1 MTSRQQWSVV
11 GALVVALGIAFA
23 LADHFVGRQFALVTL
38 GSHAP
43 DFRAV
48 VVDSA
53 GDPASGV
60 KTLRDYKGDV
70 VVLNIWA
77 TWCAPCR
84 VEMPSI
90 EALQRTY
97 GPRGLH
103 IIAVSVDAP
112 GTDSTIRAFAQHYGL
127 TFEILRDPTVGPF
140 DADGGRTPGVVEQ
153 TYQTTGVPETFVI
166 ARDGVIRKKVIGAD
180 NWGSPGNQ
188 SLIAQL
194 LREPAS

>member
-1 MTSRQQWSVV
+1 MTSGQQWSVV
-11 GALVVALGIAFA
+11 GGIVVALGIALA
-23 LADHFVGRQFALVTL
+23 LADHFVGRQFDLVTL

-43 DFRAV
+43 DFRAA
-48 VVDSA
+48 VVDSSGGA
-53 GDPASGV
+53 ASGMRS
-60 KTLRDYKGDV
+60 LDEYKGEV
-70 VVLNIWA
+70 VLLNIWA

-97 GPRGLH
+97 GPRGLR

-112 GTDSTIRAFAQHYGL
+112 GTDSTIRSFAQHYGL
-127 TFEILRDPTVGPF
+127 TFEILHDPTVKPF
-140 DADGGRTPGVVEQ
+140 DADGDRMPGAIEQ
-153 TYQTTGVPETFVI
+153 AYQTTGVPETFVI

-188 SLIAQL
+188 SLVAQL

>member
-1 MTSRQQWSVV
+1 MTSRQQWSTVAVV
-11 GALVVALGIAFA
+11 ITVLGIVFA
-23 LADHFVGRQFALVTL
+23 VGNHFIGREFALVTL
-38 GSHAP
+38 GSNAP
-43 DFRAV
+43 DFRAEV
-48 VVDSA
+48 V
-53 GDPASGV
+53 GPASGSPATV
-60 KTLRDYKGDV
+60 RTIRDYRGDV
-70 VVLNIWA
+70 VLLNIWA

-103 IIAVSVDAP
+103 VVSVSVDDP
-112 GTDSTIRAFAQHYGL
+112 GTDSTIRAFASQYGL
-127 TFEILRDPTVGPF
+127 TFEILHDPTVAAMTPTG
-140 DADGGRTPGVVEQ
+140 DRTPGVIER

-180 NWGSPGNQ
+180 DWSSPGNQ

>member
-1 MTSRQQWSVV
+1 MTSRQQWTVV
-11 GALVVALGIAFA
+11 GAVVVALGIAFA
-23 LADHFVGRQFALVTL
+23 IADHFVGRQFALVTL

-43 DFRAV
+43 DFRAD
-48 VVDSA
+48 VVDSS
-53 GDPASGV
+53 GSVASGV

-70 VVLNIWA
+70 VLLNIWA

-90 EALQRTY
+90 EALQRAY
-97 GPRGLH
+97 GSRGLH

-112 GTDSTIRAFAQHYGL
+112 GTDSTIRSFAQHYGL
-127 TFEILRDPTVGPF
+127 TFEILHDPTVGPF
-140 DADGGRTPGVVEQ
+140 AVDGDRTPGIIEQ
-153 TYQTTGVPETFVI
+153 AYQTTGVPETFVI

>member
-1 MTSRQQWSVV
+1 MTARGQLGVV
-11 GALVVALGIAFA
+11 AGVAAALVVVFAIAN
-23 LADHFVGRQFALVTL
+23 HFIVQQFALVTI

-43 DFRAV
+43 DFRAAPV
-48 VVDSA
+48 GSSVASKA
-53 GDPASGV
+53 PA

-70 VVLNIWA
+70 VLLNVWA

-90 EALQRTY
+90 QTLQRAF
-97 GPRGLH
+97 GARGLH

-112 GTDSTIRAFAQHYGL
+112 GMDSTITAFANQYGL
-127 TFEILRDPTVGPF
+127 TFEILHDPTVAPF
-140 DADGGRTPGVVEQ
+140 TADGSRLPGVIERD
-153 TYQTTGVPETFVI
+153 YQTTGVPETFVI

-180 NWGSPGNQ
+180 DWGSPGNQ

>member
-1 MTSRQQWSVV
+1 MTSRQQWSTVAVIVAVLAGVAAV
-11 GALVVALGIAFA
+11 GN
-23 LADHFVGRQFALVTL
+23 HFIGREFALVTL
-38 GSHAP
+38 GSRAP

-48 VVDSA
+48 VVA
-53 GDPASGV
+53 KTPASPSQLR
-60 KTLRDYKGDV
+60 TIRDYRGDV
-70 VVLNIWA
+70 VLLNIWA

-97 GPRGLH
+97 GPRGLRVVS
-103 IIAVSVDAP
+103 ISVDDP
-112 GTDSTIRAFAQHYGL
+112 GTDSTIRAFVARYGL
-127 TFEILRDPTVGPF
+127 TFEVLRDTTVPAMTPTG
-140 DADGGRTPGVVEQ
+140 DRTPGAIER

-180 NWGSPGNQ
+180 NWSSPGNQ